1 MHQFLTTKTKTA
13 KKKGQE
19 KYIKGQKNPTNITY
33 KSEQLG
39 GDTKL
44 EMQNTVE

>member
-19 KYIKGQKNPTNITY
+19 KYIKGQKNQQI
-33 KSEQLG
+33 
-39 GDTKL
+39 
-44 EMQNTVE
+44 